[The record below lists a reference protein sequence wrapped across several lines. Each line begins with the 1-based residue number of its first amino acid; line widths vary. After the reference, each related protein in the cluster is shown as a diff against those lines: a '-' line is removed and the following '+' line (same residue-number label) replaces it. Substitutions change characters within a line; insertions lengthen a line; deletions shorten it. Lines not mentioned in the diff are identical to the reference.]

1 MSDWEQRPLSP
12 AQQQYAALDAWVLP
26 RLYVALLGVLGPE
39 EGARLVAQHK
49 GRYVA
54 VSEGSPKGWR
64 VEGGVGA
71 EGSMCRSNYAGGHR
85 VAWVGGEAV
94 REGGG
99 GVALVWSST
108 RYTDVG
114 PTLLHVSAFV
124 VGFPRGTKAF
134 CSCYCCC

>member
-26 RLYVALLGVLGPE
+26 RLYTALLGVLGPE

-94 REGGG
+94 RQGGG
-99 GVALVWSST
+99 GEWRWSGAVQGT
-108 RYTDVG
+108 QMWG
-114 PTLLHVSAFV
+114 PRCCMCQHLL
-124 VGFPRGTKAF
+124 
-134 CSCYCCC
+134 